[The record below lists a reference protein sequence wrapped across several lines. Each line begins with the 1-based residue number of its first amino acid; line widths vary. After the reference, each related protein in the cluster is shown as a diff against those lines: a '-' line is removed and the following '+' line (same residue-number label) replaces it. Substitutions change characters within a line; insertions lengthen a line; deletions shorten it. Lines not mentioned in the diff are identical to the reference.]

1 VASLLGGTAVSGA
14 AAQQDDGDAAPAK
27 DSARVD
33 PDQGIAGD
41 TASPARGWVRID
53 PRHRA
58 GGDIDRRFVGL
69 SIEWS
74 LIERYMGPNARP
86 AFANLLA
93 NLDSGILRIGGSSQD
108 QMRFD
113 ASAENTNQIITPEDI
128 EAIRAAL
135 DASDAAGE
143 PNRREKWAV
152 VLGTALA
159 RASENRPWIGPEH
172 TRAFIEHGVR
182 PAFEGADAD
191 DIAGIELGNEPDLSY
206 GSVLAPYLERF
217 REYVAADA
225 TDGLP
230 IIAPATSEPIA
241 AWERIAAREVPTRF
255 FWDWPEI
262 LDTTAPAMHA
272 TASDHGTWATDHFYP
287 MARGC
292 TTDAYRCPTIPRLL
306 SDERMDN
313 FNYGAYKHA
322 DEAAQRGLGYRLG
335 EINTSAGRGAQ
346 GVSDVAASATWAL
359 DVMFNAACPQPPDR
373 PGVNAAC
380 KIGASG
386 VNFHNAEV
394 NAFYRPEE
402 GNAYYNTV
410 RYDPSPLMGAP
421 SAAPEY
427 YALLLFAEFA
437 QGTDGLRPVA
447 VSTEDGSL
455 VKGWQVQGEAA
466 ERRLF
471 LINKS
476 DHSVDMTV
484 SAPAASYQLNRM
496 SPHDPT
502 GAGRTLDAPEM
513 RIDGRAVSADGAWP
527 GFDAT
532 EGAISRGRFEVS
544 LGSGEAVVI
553 TLHGKGR

>member
-1 VASLLGGTAVSGA
+1 
-14 AAQQDDGDAAPAK
+14 
-27 DSARVD
+27 
-33 PDQGIAGD
+33 
-41 TASPARGWVRID
+41 
-53 PRHRA
+53 
-58 GGDIDRRFVGL
+58 
-69 SIEWS
+69 
-74 LIERYMGPNARP
+74 
-86 AFANLLA
+86 
-93 NLDSGILRIGGSSQD
+93 
-108 QMRFD
+108 
-113 ASAENTNQIITPEDI
+113 
-128 EAIRAAL
+128 
-135 DASDAAGE
+135 
-143 PNRREKWAV
+143 
-152 VLGTALA
+152 
-159 RASENRPWIGPEH
+159 
-172 TRAFIEHGVR
+172 
-182 PAFEGADAD
+182 
-191 DIAGIELGNEPDLSY
+191 
-206 GSVLAPYLERF
+206 
-217 REYVAADA
+217 
-225 TDGLP
+225 
-230 IIAPATSEPIA
+230 
-241 AWERIAAREVPTRF
+241 
-255 FWDWPEI
+255 
-262 LDTTAPAMHA
+262 
-272 TASDHGTWATDHFYP
+272 
-287 MARGC
+287 
-292 TTDAYRCPTIPRLL
+292 
-306 SDERMDN
+306 MDN

-496 SPHDPT
+496 SPH
-502 GAGRTLDAPEM
+502 
-513 RIDGRAVSADGAWP
+513 
-527 GFDAT
+527 
-532 EGAISRGRFEVS
+532 
-544 LGSGEAVVI
+544 
-553 TLHGKGR
+553 